1 MRRLHSS
8 TPFGASTLSTAQNSL
23 RGGGT
28 IDMNSRESLLKGGA
42 LTTLVL
48 QNSALAL
55 VMRYTRV
62 SGLPSSMY
70 ISTTAVVMA
79 EIFKLTV
86 ALVVQLQIEGS
97 VGALVKN
104 VHANT
109 IGQPEQYLKM
119 GVLALLYTLQNN
131 LAYVA
136 ASHLDGPTYQIICQS
151 KILITALLS
160 VVILGKSLFRRQ
172 WTSLGALTLGVALV
186 QVSGSESGEED
197 TSNSLIGLVSAI
209 SLCFCSG
216 LGGVFFEL
224 MLKGNSSA
232 SLWIRNIQ
240 LGSFSLFLGLLAVV
254 FKDGAAVSSRGF
266 FSGYSPMV
274 WLCISLH
281 SLGGLAVAMVV
292 KYADNVVKCF
302 ATSISIVLSC
312 VLSIAFLGMSLSQ
325 GFVFGTI
332 LVMCAT
338 YMYNTKPVEQ
348 KMLGAS
354 EGLLSEAVDK
364 VDGRSTPEPK
374 DNV

>member
-1 MRRLHSS
+1 
-8 TPFGASTLSTAQNSL
+8 
-23 RGGGT
+23 
-28 IDMNSRESLLKGGA
+28 MNNREALLKGGA

-62 SGLPSSMY
+62 SGIPSGLY
-70 ISTTAVVMA
+70 IPTTAVVMA
-79 EIFKLTV
+79 EVFKLTV
-86 ALVVQLQIEGS
+86 ALAVQLQIEGS
-97 VGALVKN
+97 VVGLVKN

-109 IGQPEQYLKM
+109 FGQPGQYMKM
-119 GVLALLYTLQNN
+119 GVLALLYTAQNN
-131 LAYVA
+131 LSYVA
-136 ASHLDGPTYQIICQS
+136 TSHLDGPTYQIICQS
-151 KILITALLS
+151 KIIITALLS
-160 VVILGKSLFRRQ
+160 VAILGRSLLSRQ
-172 WTSLGALTLGVALV
+172 WVSLGALTLGVALV
-186 QVSGSESGEED
+186 QLSGSEAGEKGNA
-197 TSNSLIGLVSAI
+197 NSLIGLVSAV

-240 LGSFSLFLGLLAVV
+240 LGSFSLLLGLLAVV
-254 FKDGAAVSSRGF
+254 FKDGAEVSTRGF
-266 FSGYSPMV
+266 FSGYSSMV

-312 VLSIAFLGMSLSQ
+312 ILSIAFLGMSLSQ
-325 GFVFGTI
+325 GFVLGTM

-338 YMYNTKPVEQ
+338 YMYNTKPAEQ
-348 KMLGAS
+348 KLLG
-354 EGLLSEAVDK
+354 EVHDGLLSPPKADA
-364 VDGRSTPEPK
+364 GSTSEPK
-374 DNV
+374 ENV